1 MHEKQV
7 IYSRA
12 GVSGKSEVKSD
23 YNLCEKHA
31 TLTSST
37 KMRI

>member
-1 MHEKQV
+1 MSDKQV

-31 TLTSST
+31 ALTSCT
-37 KMRI
+37 KIRI